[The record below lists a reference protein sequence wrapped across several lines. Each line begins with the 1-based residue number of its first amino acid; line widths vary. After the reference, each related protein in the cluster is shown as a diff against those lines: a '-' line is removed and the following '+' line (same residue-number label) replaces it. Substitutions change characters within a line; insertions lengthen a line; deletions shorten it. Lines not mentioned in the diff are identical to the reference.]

1 VAGVTVANMDMR
13 PFKQPSQTFG
23 PYDAGAPKVAP
34 DTSTP
39 ARCTAVAIENAIRR
53 DALETGV
60 FIAADGRELLRRQ
73 GTPDRVAFMHSELLA
88 IRGSTFTHNH
98 PGGGGFS
105 VGDVDTGKF
114 AMLVEMRAVTVD
126 FRHIMRDLHRIPTV
140 KGIENFRLQSHSMLV
155 ETVLD
160 MVKRGIIRP
169 ADAQKEAEHQFW
181 IALSQRFGFIYR
193 RERS

>member
-1 VAGVTVANMDMR
+1 MTVANMDMR

-73 GTPDRVAFMHSELLA
+73 GTPDRVAFTHSELLA
-88 IRGSTFTHNH
+88 IRGTTFTHNH
-98 PGGGGFS
+98 PGGAGFS
-105 VGDVDTGKF
+105 VDDFSLASEFGL
-114 AMLVEMRAVTVD
+114 AELRAVTLE
-126 FRHIMRDLHRIPTV
+126 FRHMASGIPL
-140 KGIENFRLQSHSMLV
+140 LQSAQWLRAYAAAEAQIAPAMV
-155 ETVLD
+155 EKVRLGEFHPKD
-160 MVKRGIIRP
+160 FGYEVRHR
-169 ADAQKEAEHQFW
+169 AWSSLAQSFKFW
-181 IALSQRFGFIYR
+181 YA
-193 RERS
+193 REKS